1 MPIYTGPIDN
11 VLGGRET
18 TFHTKGAPDPGP
30 PWGPIDGRR
39 YYTLY
44 DENTGH
50 TRIKEATYGGSITD
64 RYIGYYDENGKFHR
78 NNNSVPGQDEIDFFS
93 SPEGT
98 KQALKASQLS
108 AKKDLMTNGSTA
120 TNNKPVSEAEATKL
134 TKDITNTNNATDPAT
149 NPEDSDKD
157 ADDKTGEGDTKDIA
171 DKGGDKTG
179 TRKEF
184 GKI

>member
-1 MPIYTGPIDN
+1 
-11 VLGGRET
+11 
-18 TFHTKGAPDPGP
+18 
-30 PWGPIDGRR
+30 
-39 YYTLY
+39 
-44 DENTGH
+44 
-50 TRIKEATYGGSITD
+50 
-64 RYIGYYDENGKFHR
+64 
-78 NNNSVPGQDEIDFFS
+78 
-93 SPEGT
+93 
-98 KQALKASQLS
+98 
-108 AKKDLMTNGSTA
+108 MTNGSTA

-184 GKI
+184 GKNLRYPITMSDTQDVLKIDMVEYKPSGLSGGGNWGGAGRSKAGELGVWTSNWPKGGPVTSSG